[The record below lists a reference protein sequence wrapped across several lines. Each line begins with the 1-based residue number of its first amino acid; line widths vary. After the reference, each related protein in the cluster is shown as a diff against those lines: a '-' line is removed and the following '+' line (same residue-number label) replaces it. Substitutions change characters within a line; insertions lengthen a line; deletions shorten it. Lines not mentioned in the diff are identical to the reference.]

1 MPETLNL
8 FYLEPDPDRWFS
20 GDRYPRRLIRRI
32 VRGPRRPG
40 GQERVFL
47 NLKAGLRQLG
57 VPYRENDFAY
67 ARKHP
72 EEPVGIIGKPH
83 VLDMM
88 EWKNPILFGAA
99 VMSHPLADPG
109 LLNRRPIRKILVPG
123 EWMRKMCEPY
133 WGDKVEAWPVGI
145 DTDLWCPAPEVKKEY
160 DFLIYDKVRWE
171 HDRYEK
177 ELIEPIRSELRRQ
190 SLSFAEIRYGHY
202 KEEDFHSLLKRC
214 KAMIFLC
221 EHETQGIAYQQ
232 ALSMNIPI
240 LAWDRGGFWQDPEF
254 YPQRVNFSP
263 VTSVPYWSDQCGLRF
278 KNITT
283 FAKSLDQFVKNL
295 NKKKFKPR
303 KYVYENLN
311 LKLSAKKYL
320 DIYLDCKN
328 TQ

>member
-1 MPETLNL
+1 MAKTLNL
-8 FYLEPDPDRWFS
+8 FYLEPEPNRWFP

-57 VPYRENDFAY
+57 VPFRVNDFAY

-99 VMSHPLADPG
+99 VMSHPTDDPD
-109 LLNRRPIRKILVPG
+109 LLQRKPIRKVLVPG
-123 EWMRKMCEPY
+123 EWMRKMCEPF
-133 WGDKVEAWPVGI
+133 WGGKVEAWPVGI

-190 SLSFAEIRYGHY
+190 SLSFVEIRYGHY

-232 ALSMNIPI
+232 ALSMDIPI
-240 LAWDRGGFWQDPEF
+240 IAWDRGGFWQDPAY
-254 YPQRVNFSP
+254 YPQVRFAE
-263 VTSVPYWSDQCGLRF
+263 VTSVPYWDNECG
-278 KNITT
+278 
-283 FAKSLDQFVKNL
+283 
-295 NKKKFKPR
+295 KKFKTTNQF
-303 KYVYENLN
+303 KEVLIEFVENLF
-311 LKLSAKKYL
+311 KSRYQPKKYIL
-320 DIYLDCKN
+320 QNLTVKKCAEAYKKILSELTK
-328 TQ
+328 Q

>member
-1 MPETLNL
+1 
-8 FYLEPDPDRWFS
+8 
-20 GDRYPRRLIRRI
+20 
-32 VRGPRRPG
+32 
-40 GQERVFL
+40 
-47 NLKAGLRQLG
+47 
-57 VPYRENDFAY
+57 
-67 ARKHP
+67 
-72 EEPVGIIGKPH
+72 
-83 VLDMM
+83 
-88 EWKNPILFGAA
+88 
-99 VMSHPLADPG
+99 
-109 LLNRRPIRKILVPG
+109 
-123 EWMRKMCEPY
+123 
-133 WGDKVEAWPVGI
+133 
-145 DTDLWCPAPEVKKEY
+145 
-160 DFLIYDKVRWE
+160 
-171 HDRYEK
+171 
-177 ELIEPIRSELRRQ
+177 
-190 SLSFAEIRYGHY
+190 
-202 KEEDFHSLLKRC
+202 
-214 KAMIFLC
+214 MIFLC

-240 LAWDRGGFWQDPEF
+240 LAWDHGGFWQDPEF